1 MFLIIQL
8 LIQLYNLVKNQY
20 DMIHEI
26 KIRIIKKFPSTI
38 KIPQHLIVA

>member
-26 KIRIIKKFPSTI
+26 KIRRRIKKFP
-38 KIPQHLIVA
+38 VNDN